1 MPIGEARHR
10 LAAPVM
16 APRTRSKL
24 CARPHGGT
32 RRLRQSGTD
41 GLDVVESPPSEE
53 WQATTQADDDE
64 GRMAPTILRERGYRL
79 FFFSREES
87 RPHVHV
93 ETSDGEAKFWLDA
106 EASLANNFGLS
117 DRQLRQAK
125 AIVKEH
131 QDEIRAAWHRHF
143 GG

>member
-1 MPIGEARHR
+1 
-10 LAAPVM
+10 
-16 APRTRSKL
+16 
-24 CARPHGGT
+24 
-32 RRLRQSGTD
+32 
-41 GLDVVESPPSEE
+41 
-53 WQATTQADDDE
+53 
-64 GRMAPTILRERGYRL
+64 MAPTILRERGYRL
-79 FFFSREES
+79 FFFSREEV

-117 DRQLRQAK
+117 DRQLRQAR

-131 QDEIRAAWHRHF
+131 RDEIRTAWHQHF